1 MLTALALSLV
11 LQTPAHN
18 TLTAE
23 EKARGWQLLFDG
35 QTTKGW
41 RNFKSDKISDGWQ
54 VKDGTLTIADSSK
67 AGDIITEGQYDW
79 FELSIEANL
88 GKGQNSGIMFRVMD
102 RGEAP
107 WQSGP
112 EVQLYDYRRSGNAQV
127 TGDLYELYKPAP
139 DVDAAKPAGEWN
151 HLRIIVAPNKCE
163 TYVNGVKYYEYVY
176 GSEEFWD
183 RVKKSKFSRFPDFAK
198 AAKGHIGI
206 QGDHGQ
212 VSFRNIK
219 VRPIEAK

>member
-11 LQTPAHN
+11 LQAPAHN
-18 TLTAE
+18 ILTAE

-35 QTTKGW
+35 TTTKGW
-41 RNFKSDKISDGWQ
+41 RNFKSDKISEGWQ

-88 GKGQNSGIMFRVMD
+88 GKGQNSGIMFRVLD
-102 RGEAP
+102 KGQTP

-112 EVQLYDYRRSGNAQV
+112 EIQLYDHPRQEGQQV
-127 TGDLYELYKPAP
+127 TGDLYELYRPSN

-151 HLRIIVAPNKCE
+151 HLRIILAPDKCE

-176 GSEEFWD
+176 GSEEFWA
-183 RVKKSKFSRFPDFAK
+183 RVKKSKFSRYADFAK
-198 AAKGHIGI
+198 ADKGHLAI

-219 VRPIEAK
+219 IRPIEAK